1 MTYHGPRVDR
11 KRGAFMSAR
20 EPIAQLHTH
29 QVINQPPPLENYNA
43 YSRDQS
49 LVEGLEREATESA
62 RNIADILGAEI
73 GSERIINWGD
83 LANKHP
89 PELRT
94 HDRFGHRIDEV
105 IYHPAYH
112 ELMTIAF
119 NHKIH
124 SLAWSDESSD
134 GHTTHAALIYLFS
147 QAESGVCCPIAMAYA
162 AVPSLN
168 HQPDIAKQWL
178 PRIFSQH
185 YDPRDIPAGEKRG
198 STIGMAMTEKQG
210 GSDIRANTTHATPL
224 NSQSQDREYEL
235 TGHKWF
241 CSAPMSDIFLTLAQ
255 TSQGISCFL
264 VPRWQPDGSR
274 NHFFLQRLKDKLGN
288 RSNASGEIEYD
299 KTWALLVGNE
309 GAGIRTIID
318 MVHHTRLDAAAS
330 GAGLMR
336 IVVTQAIHHTTHRS
350 AFCKA
355 LIKQPCMA
363 NVLADL
369 ALESEAAT
377 CLFLRVARAF
387 DDGALD
393 ESERIF
399 ARIGTAVA
407 KYWINKRAPCHIYE
421 ALECHGGAGYVEESI
436 MPRLY
441 REAPLNSI
449 WEGSGNVICLD
460 ILRALRDLPNAADA
474 ILDEIELAQGLDK
487 RLDLFIQS
495 IQQRLASN
503 SIQESEVR
511 RLVED
516 MALCLQGTLLVQH
529 APNYIADAF
538 CASRLDRDWGYAF
551 GTLPA
556 GLAMDKIID
565 RARV

>member
-1 MTYHGPRVDR
+1 
-11 KRGAFMSAR
+11 MSAR
-20 EPIAQLHTH
+20 EPIAQLRTH

-43 YSRDQS
+43 YYRDQA
-49 LVEGLEREATESA
+49 LTEGLQREATESA
-62 RNIADILGAEI
+62 QDLAAKLGAEI
-73 GSERIINWGD
+73 GSERIINLGD

-112 ELMTIAF
+112 ELMALAF
-119 NHKIH
+119 GHKIH

-134 GHTTHAALIYLFS
+134 GHTTHAALIYLLT
-147 QAESGVCCPIAMAYA
+147 QAESGICCPVAMAYA

-178 PRIFSQH
+178 PRLFSQH
-185 YDPRDIPAGEKRG
+185 YDPRAIPASEKQG

-210 GSDIRANTTHATPL
+210 GSDVRANTTRATAL
-224 NSQSQDREYEL
+224 NSQSRDREYEL

-241 CSAPMSDIFLTLAQ
+241 CSAPMSDVFLTLAQ
-255 TSQGISCFL
+255 TSKGISCFL
-264 VPRWQPDGSR
+264 VPRWLPDGGR
-274 NHFFLQRLKDKLGN
+274 NRFFIQRLKDKLGN
-288 RSNASGEIEYD
+288 RSNASAEIEYD
-299 KTWALLVGNE
+299 KTWALLVSNE

-336 IVVTQAIHHTTHRS
+336 IATAQAIHHTTHRS
-350 AFCKA
+350 AFGKA
-355 LIKQPCMA
+355 LIEQPCMA

-387 DDGALD
+387 DDGAFD
-393 ESERIF
+393 ESARIF
-399 ARIGTAVA
+399 ARIGTAIA
-407 KYWINKRAPCHIYE
+407 KYWINKRVPLHIYE

-449 WEGSGNVICLD
+449 WEGSGNIICLD
-460 ILRALRDLPNAADA
+460 ILRAFQESPNAADA
-474 ILDEIELAQGLDK
+474 FLDEIELAQGLDK
-487 RLDLFIQS
+487 RLDLSIQS
-495 IQQRLASN
+495 LRQRLASK
-503 SIQESEVR
+503 SIQESEAR
-511 RLVED
+511 RLVEN
-516 MALCLQGTLLVQH
+516 MALCLQGALLVQH
-529 APNYIADAF
+529 APSYVADAF

-551 GTLPA
+551 GTLPT
-556 GLAMDKIID
+556 GLAMGKIID
-565 RARV
+565 RAKP

>member
-1 MTYHGPRVDR
+1 
-11 KRGAFMSAR
+11 MSAR
-20 EPIAQLHTH
+20 EPMAQLRTH

-43 YSRDQS
+43 YYRDQA
-49 LVEGLEREATESA
+49 LIEGLQREATESA
-62 RNIADILGAEI
+62 QDQAAKLGAEI
-73 GSERIINWGD
+73 GSKRIISLGD
-83 LANKHP
+83 LANKYP
-89 PELRT
+89 PELHT

-112 ELMTIAF
+112 ELMALAF
-119 NHKIH
+119 SYRIH

-134 GHTTHAALIYLFS
+134 GHTAHAALIYLLS
-147 QAESGVCCPIAMAYA
+147 QAETGICCPVAMAYA

-185 YDPRDIPAGEKRG
+185 YDPRSIPASEKRG

-210 GSDIRANTTHATPL
+210 GSDLRANTTRAIPL
-224 NSQSQDREYEL
+224 DSKSSDQEYEL

-255 TSQGISCFL
+255 TSNGISCFL
-264 VPRWQPDGSR
+264 VPRWLPDGSR
-274 NHFFLQRLKDKLGN
+274 NRVLIQRLKDKLGN

-309 GAGIRTIID
+309 GTGVRTIID

-336 IVVTQAIHHTTHRS
+336 IAVAQAIHHTAHRS
-350 AFCKA
+350 AFGKP
-355 LIKQPCMA
+355 LIEQPCMA

-377 CLFLRVARAF
+377 SLFLRVARAF

-393 ESERIF
+393 ESARVF
-399 ARIGTAVA
+399 ARIGTAIA
-407 KYWINKRAPCHIYE
+407 KYWINKRAPCLIYE

-449 WEGSGNVICLD
+449 WEGSGNIICLD
-460 ILRALRDLPNAADA
+460 ILRTFQEYPNAADA
-474 ILDEIELAQGLDK
+474 FLDEIELAQGLDK

-495 IQQRLASN
+495 LKQRLDSSSIQQ
-503 SIQESEVR
+503 SEAR

-529 APNYIADAF
+529 APSYVADAF
-538 CASRLDRDWGYAF
+538 CASRLDRNWGHAF
-551 GTLPA
+551 GTLPT
-556 GLAMDKIID
+556 GLDIDEIID
-565 RARV
+565 RARI